1 MWINL
6 RRQCGEGKQEF
17 GGKMKIIIMGCGRV
31 GEQVA
36 LLMAAENHQITMIDN
51 DPVKVNRV
59 AAEMKIR
66 TVKGVGFDRDVLIQA
81 GIEEADAFAATSSSD
96 NMNVIA
102 ARIARNIFHV
112 PKVIARLYDPRRAEV
127 YQRLGLTTI
136 SSTSLGAERIREL
149 LIHSNDD
156 PVMTFGGGEVCL
168 FTIEIPAHLIGHRA
182 KDFTIPGEIQ
192 LNSITRK
199 DHAFIPLSGTEFQAG
214 DLLHLTV
221 SASAIE
227 RMKLLRGY
235 GEGE

>member
-1 MWINL
+1 
-6 RRQCGEGKQEF
+6 
-17 GGKMKIIIMGCGRV
+17 MKIIIMGCGRV

-36 LLMAAENHQITMIDN
+36 LSMVAEGHQVTVIDN
-51 DPVKVNRV
+51 DPAKVNRL
-59 AAEMKIR
+59 ASERKIR
-66 TVKGVGFDRDVLIQA
+66 TVKGVGFDRDVLVQA

-112 PKVIARLYDPRRAEV
+112 PKVVARLYDPRRAEV

-136 SSTSLGAERIREL
+136 SSTSLGAERIREI
-149 LIHSNDD
+149 LIHSDED

-168 FTIEIPAHLIGHRA
+168 FTIEVPAHLVGHRV
-182 KDFTIPGEIQ
+182 KDLTVPGEIH
-192 LNSITRK
+192 LNSITRE

-214 DLLHLTV
+214 DLLNLTV

-227 RMKLLRGY
+227 RMKLLLGY

>member
-1 MWINL
+1 
-6 RRQCGEGKQEF
+6 
-17 GGKMKIIIMGCGRV
+17 MKLIIMGYGRV

-36 LLMAAENHQITMIDN
+36 RLMVEEGHHITVIDN
-51 DPVKVNRV
+51 DAARVNRL
-59 AAEMKIR
+59 ALESKFQ

-102 ARIARNIFHV
+102 ARIARNIFYV
-112 PKVIARLYDPRRAEV
+112 PKVVARLYDPRRAEI

-149 LIHSNDD
+149 LIHSDED

-168 FTIEIPAHLIGHRA
+168 FSIEIPTHLVGHRV
-182 KDFTIPGEIQ
+182 KDLSVPGEIH

-199 DHAFIPLSGTEFQAG
+199 DHAFIPLSGTEFLPG

-221 SASAIE
+221 LASAIE
-227 RMKLLRGY
+227 RMKLLLGY

>member
-1 MWINL
+1 
-6 RRQCGEGKQEF
+6 
-17 GGKMKIIIMGCGRV
+17 MKLIIMGCGRV

-36 LLMAAENHQITMIDN
+36 LLMLAENHQVTMIDN
-51 DPVKVNRV
+51 DPIKVSRL
-59 AAEMKIR
+59 AAAMNIH

-149 LIHSNDD
+149 LIHSNED
-156 PVMTFGGGEVCL
+156 PVLTFGGGEVCL
-168 FTIEIPAHLIGHRA
+168 FTIEIPAHLVGHQA
-182 KDFTIPGEIQ
+182 KDLTIPGEIQ
-192 LNSITRK
+192 LNSITRQ
-199 DHAFIPLSGTEFQAG
+199 DRAFIPFSGTEFQAG
-214 DLLHLTV
+214 DLLNLTV
-221 SASAIE
+221 AASAIE
-227 RMKLLRGY
+227 RMKLLLGY
-235 GEGE
+235 GEGA

>member
-1 MWINL
+1 
-6 RRQCGEGKQEF
+6 
-17 GGKMKIIIMGCGRV
+17 MKIIIMGCGRV

-36 LLMAAENHQITMIDN
+36 LLMVAENHQVTMIDN
-51 DPVKVNRV
+51 DPIKVNRL
-59 AAEMKIR
+59 AAALKIR

-149 LIHSNDD
+149 LIHSNED

-168 FTIEIPAHLIGHRA
+168 FTIEIPAHLVGHRA
-182 KDFTIPGEIQ
+182 KDLTIPGEIQ

-199 DHAFIPLSGTEFQAG
+199 DHAFIPFSGTEFQAG
-214 DLLHLTV
+214 DLLNLTV
-221 SASAIE
+221 SATAIE
-227 RMKLLRGY
+227 RMKLLLGY

>member
-1 MWINL
+1 
-6 RRQCGEGKQEF
+6 
-17 GGKMKIIIMGCGRV
+17 MKIIIMGCGRV

-36 LLMAAENHQITMIDN
+36 LLMIAENHQITMIDN
-51 DPVKVNRV
+51 DPVKVNRI
-59 AAEMKIR
+59 ASEKRIR
-66 TVKGVGFDRDVLIQA
+66 IVNGVGFDRDVLIQA

-149 LIHSNDD
+149 LIHSDED

-168 FTIEIPAHLIGHRA
+168 FTIELPAHLIGHRA
-182 KDFTIPGEIQ
+182 KDLVVPGEIQ
-192 LNSITRK
+192 LNSITRQ

-214 DLLHLTV
+214 DLLNLTV
-221 SASAIE
+221 SASSIG
-227 RMKLLRGY
+227 RMKLLLGY